1 MDKIKLGILGLNYDT
16 EAGRGWPGA
25 RYAPDSIRRALSG
38 IMNRV
43 EDGYLFDVCN
53 NKLIN
58 LNQFEIKDFGNTDQ
72 ICHYSHVQ
80 ALKEM
85 SECIQKVISSGFIP
99 ILLGGDHSVTNA
111 GFDVYIKQQ
120 RGRLGLLISMLT

>member
-1 MDKIKLGILGLNYDT
+1 MPQT
-16 EAGRGWPGA
+16 AFAEHF
-25 RYAPDSIRRALSG
+25 SG

-72 ICHYSHVQ
+72 IYSLF
-80 ALKEM
+80 A
-85 SECIQKVISSGFIP
+85 C
-99 ILLGGDHSVTNA
+99 A
-111 GFDVYIKQQ
+111 GIKKK
-120 RGRLGLLISMLT
+120 

>member
-1 MDKIKLGILGLNYDT
+1 M
-16 EAGRGWPGA
+16 AGSQICPRQH
-25 RYAPDSIRRALSG
+25 SCRALRG

-72 ICHYSHVQ
+72 IYHYSHVQ
-80 ALKEM
+80 ALKRNE
-85 SECIQKVISSGFIP
+85 
-99 ILLGGDHSVTNA
+99 
-111 GFDVYIKQQ
+111 
-120 RGRLGLLISMLT
+120 

>member
-99 ILLGGDHSVTNA
+99 I
-111 GFDVYIKQQ
+111 
-120 RGRLGLLISMLT
+120 